1 MIVKMFYHPV
11 NFFFILSTNNTQN
24 SWVMQHELG
33 TLYTVIPEWFVGISS
48 LSFNG
53 PITAICKYYVY
64 NGKNFTGKW
73 GFIH

>member
-24 SWVMQHELG
+24 SWVMPHELG
-33 TLYTVIPEWFVGISS
+33 TLYTVIPEWFVGIFS

-64 NGKNFTGKW
+64 NGKNFTGK
-73 GFIH
+73 